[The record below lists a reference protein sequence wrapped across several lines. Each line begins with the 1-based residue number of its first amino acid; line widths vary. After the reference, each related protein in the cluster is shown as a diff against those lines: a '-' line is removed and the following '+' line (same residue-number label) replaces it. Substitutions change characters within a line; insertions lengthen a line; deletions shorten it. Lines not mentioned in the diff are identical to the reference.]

1 MHRNKVEVSGQ
12 LDAPASFNPEQE
24 PPGDCAHLKSQSGL
38 VKEIAAAPWGVT
50 GPAAR
55 SDFTDWTVSAHTSSM
70 QLCRYVPNL
79 RKDWLITETSP
90 KSSHNALSS
99 IDVDCTVR

>member
-1 MHRNKVEVSGQ
+1 MSGQ

-55 SDFTDWTVSAHTSSM
+55 SDFTD
-70 QLCRYVPNL
+70 
-79 RKDWLITETSP
+79 
-90 KSSHNALSS
+90 
-99 IDVDCTVR
+99 